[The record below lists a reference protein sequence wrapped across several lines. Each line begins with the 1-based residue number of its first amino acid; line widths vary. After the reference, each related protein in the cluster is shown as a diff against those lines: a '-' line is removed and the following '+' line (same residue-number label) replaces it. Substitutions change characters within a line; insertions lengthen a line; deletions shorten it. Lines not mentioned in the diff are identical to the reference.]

1 MDGTRS
7 VSTDML
13 AGSTNTCSCW
23 VLMVILS
30 ATICWK
36 YNRPSLNLGV
46 FLPVMTGKKTF
57 SAQPPIWVLMV
68 ILSATICWKYNRPSL
83 NLGVFLPVM
92 TGKKTFSAQPPI
104 PEPCC
109 FFAGHDRQKYNYHL
123 NKTLMKHFFLYQTG
137 LETSKDWSHLLDFI
151 AAMLQILLLPSR
163 TSQKKRITSCLI

>member
-1 MDGTRS
+1 VSEPSFPSVILFLDVCFVFRGTSVFVFMDGTRS

-57 SAQPPIWVLMV
+57 SAQPPI
-68 ILSATICWKYNRPSL
+68 
-83 NLGVFLPVM
+83 
-92 TGKKTFSAQPPI
+92 
-104 PEPCC
+104 PEPCR